1 MTSMSKIVY
10 IDKLDDLFSKQNNT
24 YQSTIKMKHV
34 SVKARL
40 YIDFGKTDKDPEVNI
55 LTLKNIK
62 V

>member
-1 MTSMSKIVY
+1 
-10 IDKLDDLFSKQNNT
+10 
-24 YQSTIKMKHV
+24 MKHV